1 MKKEFAEI
9 DLQNKRKLY
18 VVKNGELI
26 AHDLPEHGETVIVTH
41 QGEAKDIITTVK
53 TRL

>member
-1 MKKEFAEI
+1 MKRKIDEI

-26 AHDLPEHGETVIVTH
+26 AHDLPEHGETVVVMH